1 MQKII
6 KLLLLIY
13 LLIVSSVFAEDKTTG
28 NLITNGNFET
38 GNSTGW
44 TTSGDVQVLTD
55 CCELN
60 NVTSTRFLEF
70 GDS

>member
-44 TTSGDVQVLTD
+44 TTSGDGQALMD

-60 NVTSTRFLEF
+60 GVSSNYIN
-70 GDS
+70 